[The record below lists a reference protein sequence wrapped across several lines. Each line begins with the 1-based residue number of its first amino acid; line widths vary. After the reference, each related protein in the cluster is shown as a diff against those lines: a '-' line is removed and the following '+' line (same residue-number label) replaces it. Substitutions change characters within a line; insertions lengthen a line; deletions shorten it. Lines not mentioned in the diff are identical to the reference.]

1 MFQLRALVVTDCR
14 CNHELH
20 SRRDRRN
27 PAGVWCVSYLAV
39 AVLALAPATLDAA
52 CQELHDPSRLDQSNP
67 PLPPRALLRI
77 GTNDLRTSGSIRA
90 FAFSPDGRFIAAPDL
105 LANDSRVVIW
115 DVQSGRKV
123 KQIVAPGKVQ
133 QYIESLAF
141 SPDGTKLLWGEH
153 GGDVV
158 LWDLPGNRLLKR
170 DKPNEEGTS
179 AVAFSPD
186 GSLMAIAG
194 AQVIQL
200 RKVASPGEVVRELDT
215 QPDRAPGMP
224 RPPVLPGR
232 QGLGSLAFTPDGTRL
247 VAGALSNAIIFIWCI
262 DDGRLLRRI
271 PDAHGIL
278 EGGLRTGG
286 LNCVAVTPDGRR
298 IMSAGETGEV
308 RTGTECQV
316 RRQNAD
322 EPGSALGHRNG
333 RADRRL
339 PRRTRLR
346 LCPRRFVAGW
356 PADCGC

>member
-170 DKPNEEGTS
+170 NKPNEEGTDRRLL
-179 AVAFSPD
+179 PD

-215 QPDRAPGMP
+215 QPDRARGCRGLRYFPAP
-224 RPPVLPGR
+224 
-232 QGLGSLAFTPDGTRL
+232 GLGSLAFTPDGTRL
-247 VAGALSNAIIFIWCI
+247 VAG
-262 DDGRLLRRI
+262 R
-271 PDAHGIL
+271 
-278 EGGLRTGG
+278 
-286 LNCVAVTPDGRR
+286 
-298 IMSAGETGEV
+298 
-308 RTGTECQV
+308 
-316 RRQNAD
+316 
-322 EPGSALGHRNG
+322 
-333 RADRRL
+333 
-339 PRRTRLR
+339 
-346 LCPRRFVAGW
+346 
-356 PADCGC
+356 